1 MVKQQKKKAII
12 IGTSSGIGR
21 ALALRLSG
29 EGYVVGLTG
38 RDPEKLKTL
47 QSELAGESFTRQID
61 LRDPREAIHS
71 LNNLIMQLHG
81 LDLLVV
87 NAGVLFRNEEL
98 DWRKEEE
105 TAKVNVLG
113 FMAMAD
119 TAVNYFLKSGA
130 GTLVGISSVAGH
142 RGSGRSPAY
151 NASKAFMINYM
162 EGLRQKLFG
171 TRIKVVDIRP
181 GFVDTAM
188 IRGNKGLFGVVT
200 AERAAA
206 DIYRAI
212 RKGKRIAY
220 VPGWWGLFMWFAKRI
235 PEWIYHSGYRR
246 YLAWD
251 KKARAAGQSP
261 NGTSRTP
268 CGS

>member
-1 MVKQQKKKAII
+1 MI
-12 IGTSSGIGR
+12 
-21 ALALRLSG
+21 
-29 EGYVVGLTG
+29 VGLISKIGGGKDTVAQMVQELYPELNWQIKGFADKLRQVASLLTG
-38 RDPEKLKTL
+38 IPAEEMK
-47 QSELAGESFTRQID
+47 RQ
-61 LRDPREAIHS
+61 
-71 LNNLIMQLHG
+71 
-81 LDLLVV
+81 
-87 NAGVLFRNEEL
+87 
-98 DWRKEEE
+98 EEE
-105 TAKVNVLG
+105 AAKVNVLG

-119 TAVNYFLKSGA
+119 TAVNYFLKCGA

-200 AERAAA
+200 AERAVA